1 MAEKDDGFVRW
12 RCKACGQRLK
22 VKKTWE
28 GGDVMPCPKCG
39 EMVNVPLSNLEAIAK
54 GTEMAETGDPGR
66 LRIDP
71 ELLRKRLGSE
81 QEKAAGPG
89 SVGGAPTIR
98 REGWSAEAAFGRI
111 QELDQLAAG
120 VAKADQDVMGQI
132 QRVYRSGD
140 LSKEER
146 HEQIKDAALQR
157 RQEVQELVNN
167 RLTALRQQI
176 NALEGQQQRLGRG
189 ELDHLARLKRA
200 AEAITFYSHYVLGL
214 KA

>member
-1 MAEKDDGFVRW
+1 MAEKDDGYIRW

-54 GTEMAETGDPGR
+54 GADMAETGKPGR
-66 LRIDP
+66 LHIDP

-81 QEKAAGPG
+81 REKAAGPG

-98 REGWSAEAAFGRI
+98 QEAWSAQAAFGRI
-111 QELDQLAAG
+111 HELDQLAAS
-120 VAKADQDVMGQI
+120 VAKTDQDVMGQI
-132 QRVYRSGD
+132 QRIYRSGD
-140 LSKEER
+140 VAKEQR
-146 HEQIKDAALQR
+146 HEQIKDAARQR
-157 RQEVQELVNN
+157 RRELQELVNN
-167 RLTALRQQI
+167 RLTALRQQVES
-176 NALEGQQQRLGRG
+176 LESQQQRLSRS

-200 AEAITFYSHYVLGL
+200 AEAIMLYSHYVLGI